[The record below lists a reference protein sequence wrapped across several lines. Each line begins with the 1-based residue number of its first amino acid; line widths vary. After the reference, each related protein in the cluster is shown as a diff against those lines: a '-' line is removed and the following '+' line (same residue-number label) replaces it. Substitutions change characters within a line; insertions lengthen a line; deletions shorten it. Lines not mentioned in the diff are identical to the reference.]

1 MSAGYLVVDL
11 GGVVCDF
18 HHARRLDRF
27 AQACPLDT
35 EQIHALLWLSGFSA
49 DCDQGRYGSAAL
61 VRARIR
67 TVLGFVGS
75 DDDIDDAWCSAF
87 LPNTAVIDV
96 LDRHRGDR
104 VPALFTNNGPLEE
117 QALTRRYPD
126 VFARFDHL
134 FFSYRLR
141 RRKPDP
147 AAFTAV
153 AGHLGA
159 SSEEIVFIDDSP
171 VNVAA
176 AREAGWHC
184 FQYHDV
190 AHLRHDLDEAAE
202 HLLTVRDL
210 ARPRTFPVAGSDTG

>member
-11 GGVVCDF
+11 GGVVCHFD
-18 HHARRLDRF
+18 HAHRLDRF
-27 AQACPLDT
+27 AQACALDP

-49 DCDQGRYGSAAL
+49 DCDRGRYGSAAQA
-61 VRARIR
+61 RTRIR
-67 TVLGFVGS
+67 TILGFAGS

-87 LPNTAVIDV
+87 LPNPAVIDA
-96 LDRHRGDR
+96 LDRHRGDH
-104 VPALFTNNGPLEE
+104 VLALFTNNGPLEE
-117 QALTRRYPD
+117 QALTRRHPE

-134 FFSYRLR
+134 FFSYRLG

-153 AGHLGA
+153 AGDLGA
-159 SSEEIVFIDDSP
+159 SSDDIVFIDDSP

-176 AREAGWHC
+176 ARAAGWTC

-190 AHLRHDLDEAAE
+190 AQLRHDLYEAAE
-202 HLLTVRDL
+202 R
-210 ARPRTFPVAGSDTG
+210 RGR

>member
-1 MSAGYLVVDL
+1 MINTGYLVVDL
-11 GGVVCDF
+11 GGVVFRFD
-18 HHARRLDRF
+18 HARRLERL
-27 AQACPLDT
+27 AQACALGT

-61 VRARIR
+61 VRTRIR
-67 TVLGFVGS
+67 TILGFAGS

-87 LPNTAVIDV
+87 LPHPAVIDV

-126 VFARFDHL
+126 VFARFDHR

-141 RRKPDP
+141 HRKPDP

-153 AGHLGA
+153 ASHLGA

-176 AREAGWHC
+176 AHEAGWHC
-184 FQYHDV
+184 FRYHDV
-190 AHLRHDLDEAAE
+190 AHLRRDLDGAAE
-202 HLLTVRDL
+202 HPGR
-210 ARPRTFPVAGSDTG
+210 

>member
-1 MSAGYLVVDL
+1 MSTGYLVVDL
-11 GGVVCDF
+11 GGVVCHFD
-18 HHARRLDRF
+18 HARRLDRL
-27 AQACPLDT
+27 ARACPLDT

-49 DCDQGRYGSAAL
+49 ECDQGRCGSAAV
-61 VRARIR
+61 VRTRIR
-67 TVLGFVGS
+67 AILGFAGS

-87 LPNTAVIDV
+87 LPDPAVIDV

-104 VPALFTNNGPLEE
+104 LLALFTNNGPLEE

-126 VFARFDHL
+126 VFARFDRL

-159 SSEEIVFIDDSP
+159 SSEEIVFTDDSAT
-171 VNVAA
+171 NVAA
-176 AREAGWHC
+176 AREIGWHS

-190 AHLRHDLDEAAE
+190 AQLRQDLDEAAE
-202 HLLTVRDL
+202 
-210 ARPRTFPVAGSDTG
+210 RPGR